1 LDIDKHRD
9 EIQKGAVRV
18 DKRQSHSNDEKGR
31 ARNNIGAGAGD
42 PGWYYGGPG
51 GDAGGGGFGGV
62 IGAPLPTGPGGYV
75 RSSARRLA
83 LIDTLTTLAPR
94 AKWVNTG
101 GGGGGGGGGGSE
113 GSVIYSRRTVLIE
126 THPTVLNEKHVH
138 LTQHNTKHTVHIE
151 SRPTTLNERHTR
163 VVQQTVRQEC
173 RADQHFLL
181 QRHHTTQVVKRPVE
195 VHPETVHHFSSEAR
209 LRALEAQVAA
219 LVARLPPA

>member
-1 LDIDKHRD
+1 LRG
-9 EIQKGAVRV
+9 EICKFCLRV
-18 DKRQSHSNDEKGR
+18 DRKQNFSEDEKGR
-31 ARNNIGAGAGD
+31 ARNNIGAQVGD
-42 PGWYYGGPG
+42 PGWYYGP
-51 GDAGGGGFGGV
+51 GGGGGSGYGGV

-83 LIDTLTTLAPR
+83 LIDTLTTLALR
-94 AKWVNTG
+94 AKCVS
-101 GGGGGGGGGGSE
+101 GGGGGGGSG
-113 GSVIYSRRTVLIE
+113 GSVVNSRRTVLIE
-126 THPTVLNEKHVH
+126 THPTVLNEKHLH

-151 SRPTTLNERHTR
+151 SHPTTLNERHTR

-195 VHPETVHHFSSEAR
+195 VHPERVHFFSSEAR